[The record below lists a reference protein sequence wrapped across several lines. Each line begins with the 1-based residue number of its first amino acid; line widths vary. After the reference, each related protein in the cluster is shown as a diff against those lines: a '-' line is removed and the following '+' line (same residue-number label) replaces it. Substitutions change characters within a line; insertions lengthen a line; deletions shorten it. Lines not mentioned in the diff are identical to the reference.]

1 MLGSPGGLDLPLGP
15 THSAVLPLQWLSSCP
30 GKPTPPLAPNTAGCL
45 LPAPPTDHILSPV
58 PRTASL
64 FTRRTGGPLR
74 DPCLHPPG
82 PLQRSPWQYRSRCE
96 CPSAEPPGASLR
108 PALRSWPSTPM
119 QQSPSWVGRQPPG
132 SNSWTCSGYSSLSQV
147 QAHRADLAGP
157 HQSWKSCPKPPAH
170 SGKSGSCSPGY
181 KPENHLPGRCQGLA
195 PCPSLPLRQRQ
206 APPRCLFPVPSISP
220 SSFSGWDVPRTPPAD
235 SQKLCSQCSVPS

>member
-1 MLGSPGGLDLPLGP
+1 MVCHHPLLFLPTPAPQHLHLPSPYTVETTAPLPKDATKLLPVTPFLVLHTCLAALGARWHLNLPLGP
-15 THSAVLPLQWLSSCP
+15 THSAVLPLQWLSCCP
-30 GKPTPPLAPNTAGCL
+30 GKPTPPLAPNTQGCL
-45 LPAPPTDHILSPV
+45 LPAPPTDHILSAV

-64 FTRRTGGPLR
+64 FTRTTGGPLR
-74 DPCLHPPG
+74 DPCLHPSG

-119 QQSPSWVGRQPPG
+119 QQSPSSVGRRPPG
-132 SNSWTCSGYSSLSQV
+132 SNSWTCFGYFSLSQA

-170 SGKSGSCSPGY
+170 SGKSGSRSPGY
-181 KPENHLPGRCQGLA
+181 KPKNH
-195 PCPSLPLRQRQ
+195 
-206 APPRCLFPVPSISP
+206 
-220 SSFSGWDVPRTPPAD
+220 
-235 SQKLCSQCSVPS
+235 